1 MLPSKASS
9 SPWVLNTP
17 LSLTDTRNL
26 PSLTDLSMLPSL
38 QNYSHL
44 HTNLLPFILTNK
56 TKSPL
61 SIPFPLPATP
71 HLPNP
76 LCTNFLNFLSSHV
89 LSPPPA
95 PFQWE
100 GLGTRLCNKEH
111 HPYTSSVC
119 HRSRVA
125 LASSTI
131 RHLTEA
137 HCTHGAF
144 SACPCPSAPGLNFPL
159 PQARRGLASAPLSQ
173 DVQV

>member
-17 LSLTDTRNL
+17 PSLTDTRNL

-71 HLPNP
+71 HLPIP
-76 LCTNFLNFLSSHV
+76 LSTNFLNFLSSHL

-95 PFQWE
+95 PFQWKSS
-100 GLGTRLCNKEH
+100 LRS
-111 HPYTSSVC
+111 PVPPQFSSVQ
-119 HRSRVA
+119 
-125 LASSTI
+125 
-131 RHLTEA
+131 
-137 HCTHGAF
+137 F
-144 SACPCPSAPGLNFPL
+144 SHSVVSDSLRPHESQHARPPCPSPTP
-159 PQARRGLASAPLSQ
+159 RVHSDSCPLSQ
-173 DVQV
+173 